1 MPLSRNDRSATT
13 HLIFFPL
20 LTLIFI
26 LWVLYR
32 SLFEFPVWFD
42 ETVGKAIFFGFPVW
56 LYITVSRSRSII
68 DTFAGYKLQSGL
80 LLGLAVGG
88 MLGFAASLISLL
100 QRGAPIEAVWLFES
114 SEFWREFLL
123 AMMTAFW
130 ETLLFFSFVMVVIQE
145 KFKHWALNEQ
155 AFLTAIIFLLF
166 HLPNTYLRFG
176 DSNAIIAQ
184 AMLLFLFALGQAY
197 LFAARR
203 NAYALVI
210 SHTVWGMVL
219 LVHAW

>member
-1 MPLSRNDRSATT
+1 MPLSSNDRAAKT
-13 HLIFFPL
+13 HVVFFPL
-20 LTLIFI
+20 LTLILVMWF
-26 LWVLYR
+26 LYR
-32 SLFEFPVWFD
+32 TLFVFPVWFD
-42 ETVGKAIFFGFPVW
+42 ETVGKAVFFGLPVW
-56 LYITVSRSRSII
+56 LYIAITKSKSIL
-68 DTFAGYKLQSGL
+68 DTFASYKLQSGL

-88 MLGFAASLISLL
+88 MFGFAASLISIL

-114 SEFWREFLL
+114 PDFWREFLL

-130 ETLLFFSFVMVVIQE
+130 ETLLFFSFVMVVVQE

-155 AFLTAIIFLLF
+155 AFLTAGIFLLF
-166 HLPNTYLRFG
+166 HLPNTILRF
-176 DSNAIIAQ
+176 DTSAVIAQ

-210 SHTVWGMVL
+210 SHTFWGMVL